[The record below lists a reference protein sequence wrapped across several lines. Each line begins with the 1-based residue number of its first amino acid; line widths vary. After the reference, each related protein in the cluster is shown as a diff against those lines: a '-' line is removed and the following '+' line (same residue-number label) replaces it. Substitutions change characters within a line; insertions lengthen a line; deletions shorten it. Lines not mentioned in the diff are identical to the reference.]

1 MHIYQKTRSK
11 TLIDVFSG
19 LHLTVPYEKICSIKN
34 DPVTHAKKKMSE
46 NGGIYVPPSLSP
58 NKSLYFA
65 IDNVDF
71 QTDTPDGKEQLHGI
85 TQVVFQ
91 EKDPTRIKS

>member
-1 MHIYQKTRSK
+1 
-11 TLIDVFSG
+11 
-19 LHLTVPYEKICSIKN
+19 
-34 DPVTHAKKKMSE
+34 MSE

-71 QTDTPDGKEQLHGI
+71 QTDTSDGKEQLHGT

-91 EKDPTRIKS
+91 EKDPTRIKT